1 VQGFVNSEAYL
12 NHGEGYDQY
21 VKQLVARYLMVTG
34 HQREVA
40 RINIAAS

>member
-1 VQGFVNSEAYL
+1 MEKVTISM
-12 NHGEGYDQY
+12 